1 MHQSMLPPLCDAGQ
15 QCVHL
20 GAADAPNIWDGG
32 RQHVHTEMAP
42 CGKAD
47 HVHVLSQNAGQRPA
61 YPGVM
66 KNVENSGTSPRIIVS
81 GFPTEQAGG
90 RENGGK
96 VPTADRCQLRS
107 APAEQ

>member
-1 MHQSMLPPLCDAGQ
+1 VPTA
-15 QCVHL
+15 
-20 GAADAPNIWDGG
+20 
-32 RQHVHTEMAP
+32 E
-42 CGKAD
+42 
-47 HVHVLSQNAGQRPA
+47 LSQRPA

-66 KNVENSGTSPRIIVS
+66 KNAENSGTSPRIIVS

-107 APAEQ
+107 APAEQQIGVQQHT

>member
-1 MHQSMLPPLCDAGQ
+1 MRQTYGMGAGSMCIPRWLS
-15 QCVHL
+15 
-20 GAADAPNIWDGG
+20 
-32 RQHVHTEMAP
+32 
-42 CGKAD
+42 CGNAD

-66 KNVENSGTSPRIIVS
+66 KNAENSGTSPRIIVS

-107 APAEQ
+107 APAEQQIGVQQHP